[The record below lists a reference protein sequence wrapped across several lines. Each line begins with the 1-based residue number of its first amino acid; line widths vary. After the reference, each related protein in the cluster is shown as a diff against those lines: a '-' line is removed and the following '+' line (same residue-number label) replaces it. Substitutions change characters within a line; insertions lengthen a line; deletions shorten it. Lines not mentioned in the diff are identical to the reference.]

1 MLTKAQI
8 HWDSIGTAFL
18 LWFVFYGLWKGGF
31 LKSKESVL
39 TKKAMLALG
48 MIFGGVIV
56 VAIVMTISGNA

>member
-8 HWDSIGTAFL
+8 LWDSIGTAFL

-48 MIFGGVIV
+48 MISEG
-56 VAIVMTISGNA
+56 

>member
-1 MLTKAQI
+1 MERR
-8 HWDSIGTAFL
+8 
-18 LWFVFYGLWKGGF
+18 F